1 MTQRIGFKST
11 PTPGSGLNA
20 LHRVLTNLS
29 QPRSRLGL
37 GDTRSD
43 HDDRLRIRP
52 RGSGPGAGSQALRLT
67 PPAALQCWTAPG
79 SAAGSAPRRPGSES
93 RLQVTYHVVQ
103 PECPPSLR
111 PSSSLRPS
119 PPSPSGTV
127 PPSVPP
133 PRITQRQWRQ
143 ARATRAEH
151 WYRCGGRRPGLG

>member
-1 MTQRIGFKST
+1 MIAAGF
-11 PTPGSGLNA
+11 
-20 LHRVLTNLS
+20 
-29 QPRSRLGL
+29 
-37 GDTRSD
+37 
-43 HDDRLRIRP
+43 
-52 RGSGPGAGSQALRLT
+52 GPGAQVLARVSGSEAHATCSTAVLDRAGQRRRAGAASPGLRL
-67 PPAALQCWTAPG
+67 G
-79 SAAGSAPRRPGSES
+79 ES
-93 RLQVTYHVVQ
+93 RIQVTYHVVQ
-103 PECPPSLR
+103 SECPPSLR